1 MDVRGDKHK
10 AQKSK
15 LSLGGGEQL
24 FVIFYMKTSCLITF
38 LYEKYRFV
46 TFLYTKGNDLNHFVQ
61 KSYFS

>member
-10 AQKSK
+10 AQKASF
-15 LSLGGGEQL
+15 LWGGGQL
-24 FVIFYMKTSCLITF
+24 FVTFYMKTSCLITF
-38 LYEKYRFV
+38 FYEKYRFV

>member
-15 LSLGGGEQL
+15 LSLGGGGTIICYFIYENVMFNN
-24 FVIFYMKTSCLITF
+24 FV
-38 LYEKYRFV
+38 YEKYRFV